1 MKFWPL
7 QPRQP
12 LVGLAVAAML
22 GIAVADRVELPSP
35 WAFILPALAVIVILL
50 RPATIPC
57 WILCAALFFELHVV
71 RHGNSDARWLAGIF
85 AKGPR
90 VVEVTGIV
98 WSEPEKPQTFS
109 RTITSRFVLK
119 LESMRMGQV
128 RFKPDALINVSWDGA
143 APVYGDRVKLVGGAL
158 NLEPSRNPGEFD
170 SMNYLQ
176 RRGIY
181 SEIRARYAMDCQ
193 IQTHH
198 GGNRFMAFGL
208 AARRWVRSRL
218 ELDLGDSPKITA
230 VIDGIVLGL
239 DGESPEDLKLLLQ
252 RTGTIHLFVV
262 SGLNIAMLS
271 FIALL
276 LFRTCGLPRRVVFA
290 LVIAVL
296 WAYTLITGLRTAS
309 LRATVMATL
318 FFGAAIADRRALT
331 LNNLAA
337 AALVILAY
345 DTNELFAPGF
355 QFSFTVVF
363 VIIVCAGPLQRRLE
377 GLAQPDPFLPR
388 DLWSASLRC
397 GVWCWHWFCGVLGV
411 MVASWVGSLVFT
423 AGYFH
428 LFSPGSLLAN
438 FLAVPVAFVILALG
452 LGSIITARISLHL
465 VVLFNN
471 ANWFAAKLMLLLLH
485 GAANVPGSFIY
496 VERPQLTTRAKCEI
510 LVLDLGDGGSA
521 HVRAAGRDWLLDCG
535 DDFHYSRTVLPYL
548 RARGVNRLDGL
559 LLTHGSVRHL
569 GAAPTALTDFQPR
582 LIAES
587 MLHDRSPNRK
597 KFHETLAADR
607 RGKGLYTRGDLIH
620 LGNAAT
626 LRVLFPPVGLK
637 RTSAADM
644 ALVLQLQCSST
655 RALFMSDSGFSTE
668 QWLLENEPDLKSDI
682 VIKGQHSK
690 DLSGTPE
697 FLARVAPKV
706 VVCGSLGYGEPVEK
720 LDTWEKDTTTEGIDV
735 FRQDHT
741 GAVRIDIRDDGYE
754 VRGFLNG
761 QDFRSRAR

>member
-1 MKFWPL
+1 MKFWSS

-12 LVGLAVAAML
+12 LIGLAVAGII
-22 GIAVADRVELPSP
+22 GIAIADRVEMPAPL
-35 WAFILPALAVIVILL
+35 AFIFPALAMVVVLL
-50 RPATIPC
+50 RPATVSC
-57 WILCAALFFELHVV
+57 WVLCAALFFQLHVI
-71 RHGNSDARWLAGIF
+71 RHGNSDARWLARIF

-90 VVEVTGIV
+90 VVEATGVV

-119 LESMRMGQV
+119 LESMKIGGE
-128 RFKPDALINVSWDGA
+128 RFRPVALTNVSWAGA
-143 APVYGDRVKLVGGAL
+143 VPAYGDRVRLLGGAL
-158 NLEPSRNPGEFD
+158 NLELSRNPGEFD
-170 SMNYLQ
+170 SLGYQQ

-181 SEIRARYAMDCQ
+181 SEIRTRYAGDCS
-193 IQTHH
+193 IEAHH
-198 GGNRFMAFGL
+198 RGNPFMAFAL
-208 AARRWVRSRL
+208 AARRWVQGQL
-218 ELDLGDSPKITA
+218 ELDLADSPEVTA

-239 DGESPEDLKLLLQ
+239 RGESPEDLKLLLQ

-262 SGLNIAMLS
+262 SGLNIAMLMGIV
-271 FIALL
+271 FVLL
-276 LFRTCGLPRRVVFA
+276 RPFGLPRKPIYV
-290 LVIAVL
+290 LVIAIL
-296 WAYTLITGLRTAS
+296 WTYTLITGLRTAS

-318 FFGAAIADRRALT
+318 FLGAALFDRRALS

-337 AALVILAY
+337 AALAILIF

-363 VIIVCAGPLQRRLE
+363 VIIACAGPLQRRLE
-377 GLAQPDPFLPR
+377 RLAQPDPFLPKV
-388 DLWSASLRC
+388 LWSWQLRS
-397 GVWCWHWFCGVLGV
+397 GVWCWHWFCGILGL
-411 MVASWVGSLVFT
+411 MVASWAGSLIFT

-438 FLAVPVAFVILALG
+438 FFAVPVAFVILALG
-452 LGSIITARISLHL
+452 LGSILAARISTHL

-471 ANWFAAKLMLLLLH
+471 ANWFAAKGMLLLLH

-496 VERPQLTTRAKCEI
+496 VERPQLTLRPKCEI
-510 LVLDLGDGGSA
+510 LVLDLGDGGAA
-521 HVRAAGRDWLLDCG
+521 HVRAGGSDWLLDCG
-535 DDFHYSRTVLPYL
+535 DDFHYNRTVLPYL
-548 RARGVNRLDGL
+548 RMRGVNRLDGL
-559 LLTHGSVRHL
+559 LLTHGNVRHI
-569 GAAPTALTDFQPR
+569 GAAPTAVNDFRPR
-582 LIAES
+582 FLAES

-597 KFHETLAADR
+597 KFHEMLAAAR

-626 LRVLFPPVGLK
+626 MRVLFPPTGLK

-644 ALVLQLQCSST
+644 ALVLQLQCGGT

-668 QWLLENEPDLKSDI
+668 QWLLDNEPDLKSDI
-682 VIKGQHSK
+682 VVKGQHSK

-720 LDTWEKDTTTEGIDV
+720 LDTWEKDTAAQGIAV
-735 FRQDHT
+735 FRQDRA
-741 GAVRIDIRDDGYE
+741 GAVDVDIRDGGYE
-754 VRGFLNG
+754 VRGFVNG
-761 QDFRSRAR
+761 QIFRSRAR